1 MFWIF
6 LMLCLGAVTFM
17 KLGAYSVLVSFL
29 TGALKVVLIVVG
41 LLACLVILRKVLW
54 RG

>member
-17 KLGAYSVLVSFL
+17 KLGAYSVLVSVL

-41 LLACLVILRKVLW
+41 LVVGLAILHKVLR